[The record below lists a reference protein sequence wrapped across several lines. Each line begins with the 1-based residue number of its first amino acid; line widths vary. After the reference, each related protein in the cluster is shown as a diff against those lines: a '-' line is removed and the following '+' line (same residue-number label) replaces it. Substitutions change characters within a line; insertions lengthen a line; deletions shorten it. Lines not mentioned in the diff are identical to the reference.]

1 MSNKPDQLK
10 IIEIVEEGGSLLN
23 LTASSNKKHEADYK
37 RADLVVD
44 KALAEEILEAV
55 TETDAYTYFRYK
67 LKSIRGEE

>member
-1 MSNKPDQLK
+1 MRNKPDQLK

-44 KALAEEILEAV
+44 IALAEDILEAV
-55 TETDAYTYFRYK
+55 GDPAAYAYFNGRI
-67 LKSIRGEE
+67 KSIRGE